1 MIRGFPI
8 VTART
13 CFMSSGS
20 LQGSPPPLPMTRLRS
35 HATTKAIR
43 VRSHRHLC
51 FNRRMELVLLE
62 ARDGVEQRAGL
73 LASARALDDL
83 AVPRDDVVEAA
94 KGRVEREARRRVRLA
109 RQL

>member
-13 CFMSSGS
+13 CFMLSGS
-20 LQGSPPPLPMTRLRS
+20 LQGSPPPLPMTRFLS

-43 VRSHRHLC
+43 VRSHRHLR
-51 FNRRMELVLLE
+51 FDRRMELVLLE

-73 LASARALDDL
+73 LASARPLGDL
-83 AVPRDDVVEAA
+83 AVPRDDIVETVE
-94 KGRVEREARRRVRLA
+94 GRIEREA
-109 RQL
+109 